1 VTARWNLVIFLKL
14 EISEIK
20 QVRCA
25 KTITI
30 QRVSMITI
38 RSAGPIIVR
47 IFGYDDDRHDIHID
61 APKGSCIE
69 INPTRTDVTY
79 DAEDLD
85 DPDSSESN
93 MIARGPE
100 PSTSSQDQIA
110 MQFAMLSVD
119 K

>member
-1 VTARWNLVIFLKL
+1 MELSYFLKL

-20 QVRCA
+20 QVSCA

-61 APKGSCIE
+61 APVGSCIE
-69 INPTRTDVTY
+69 INPPQADVS
-79 DAEDLD
+79 DDVEDLD
-85 DPDSSESN
+85 DPDLPESD
-93 MIARGPE
+93 AGASDPGTL
-100 PSTSSQDQIA
+100 PCS
-110 MQFAMLSVD
+110 
-119 K
+119 